1 MKKIILFILLI
12 VCSVICFAGE
22 IKTNIPL
29 GVIDNSDFIAQESVD
44 LAQYNLVLS
53 PEKGDQ
59 FETIKEID
67 GKIIR
72 TAAYVPEKTTK
83 DLYDMYMER
92 IKEGGFEV
100 LFKGHADELGGD
112 FQDNLYKRNPWD
124 YDHNYGY
131 SAPFVSSS
139 ESTQYYIVAKK
150 TEKGKDI
157 YATVNIIQGWS
168 KNPAYRLDIIET
180 GSIEPGVISDTKP
193 GEKELPVGM
202 IKGSY
207 IKHREIVQLAPYNLV
222 LSGLNKDKEFE
233 KVEKIEGRIARTYYK
248 VDNQSTY
255 AIYKSYL
262 KQLQNE
268 RYEVLFKGDGKEL
281 GEDFQ
286 DKIYDKNPF
295 DSDPNYS
302 CSIPFK
308 NGSPS
313 SQYYTVFK
321 KALPNKEIYVVLN
334 TVIGWGK
341 SPDYRIDIIETD
353 AKLPEVITSDA
364 ITIAINEKGKMEIYG
379 IYFDTGSYQ
388 ILPSSKETLDIIAKY
403 IKNTKDTKFYIVGH
417 TDNRGGF
424 DMNMK
429 LSENRAKSVRDRLV
443 TDYGINES
451 ILSGYGVG
459 PLCPVFS
466 NDSESGRKF
475 NRRVEIVKQ

>member
-1 MKKIILFILLI
+1 MKKTFLFILLI
-12 VCSVICFAGE
+12 ACAVFSFAGE

-29 GVIDNSDFIAQESVD
+29 GVIENSDFIVQESVD
-44 LAQYNLVLS
+44 LAKYDLILS
-53 PEKGDQ
+53 PEKDDK

-67 GKIIR
+67 GKVIR

-92 IKEGGFEV
+92 IREEGFEI

-112 FQDNLYKRNPWD
+112 FQDNLYYRNPWD
-124 YDHNYGY
+124 YDKNYEY
-131 SAPFVSSS
+131 SVPFKSSN
-139 ESTQYYIVAKK
+139 EDTQYYIAAKK
-150 TEKGKDI
+150 KEKGKDI
-157 YATVNIIQGWS
+157 YATINIIQGWS
-168 KNPAYRLDIIET
+168 KNPAYRLDIIES
-180 GSIEPGVISDTKP
+180 GSSGPAVVSDTKP

-207 IKHREIVQLAPYNLV
+207 VSHREIVQLAPYNLV
-222 LSGLNKDKEFE
+222 LSPLNDKEEFE
-233 KVEKIEGRIARTYYK
+233 KVEKIEGSVARTYYK

-262 KQLQNE
+262 KQLE
-268 RYEVLFKGDGKEL
+268 SEGYEVLFKGGGYEL

-286 DKIYDKNPF
+286 EEIYDTNPF
-295 DSDPNYS
+295 DSDPNYG

-313 SQYYTVFK
+313 SQYYAVFK
-321 KALPNKEIYVVLN
+321 KAYPNKEIYVVLN

-353 AKLPEVITSDA
+353 AELPEVITSDA

-403 IKNTKDTKFYIVGH
+403 IKSTNDTKFYIVGH

-429 LSENRAKSVRDRLV
+429 LSENRAKSVRDKLV
-443 TDYGINES
+443 NDYGIDAS
-451 ILSGYGVG
+451 ILKGYGVG